1 MTNLSIYKNK
11 GNDNDRRGRIATT
24 RKQENQKGHSIN

>member
-11 GNDNDRRGRIATT
+11 SNTNLLN
-24 RKQENQKGHSIN
+24 EFQKMITKLAKTMACK